1 MFRERR
7 KVSGLASAAKSMLD
21 VTRTEMR
28 RGAFAYSS
36 DHRLRWP
43 RNLGATTSN
52 HITLRELTDF
62 FPNNNIIS
70 CQLLFDIKAVFSYL
84 KQSLGSLG
92 IFQLP

>member
-28 RGAFAYSS
+28 RGAFAYS
-36 DHRLRWP
+36 RLRWP
-43 RNLGATTSN
+43 RNLGAIN
-52 HITLRELTDF
+52 HITHRELTDF
-62 FPNNNIIS
+62 FPNNRFIS
-70 CQLLFDIKAVFSYL
+70 CRLLFDIKAVFSYL
-84 KQSLGSLG
+84 KQTLGSLG